1 MLSPFLL
8 PNRLLLDNHFNKA
21 AFAYLDNI
29 TIFIVN
35 RGNLHSCTVN
45 AHRTLLD

>member
-21 AFAYLDNI
+21 VFAYLDNI
-29 TIFIVN
+29 TIFILN
-35 RGNLHSCTVN
+35 CGTLYFYPSDTHG
-45 AHRTLLD
+45 ALLD